1 MAVDELNADAID
13 AAVRDVY
20 GQKGKPAAK
29 PKTVDL
35 TGLSPD
41 LAERVQKAQEAYR
54 KEFGKDLPITSAVR
68 SKAEQQRLYDQRGN
82 NPNPVAKP
90 GTSLHETGD
99 ALDISASVPEKF
111 LNKFGIHRPMGK
123 KDPVH
128 AVAMKD
134 FQSDVM
140 DVQEIESAVGD
151 IYKDQAPAKPKDAK
165 GGIPYMP
172 PSKPREVSTI
182 SSIGRNVAGLA
193 DTVIGNLQALPGTAL
208 AEVGYAGVKGLEGL
222 GLAKPGQAERGREAV
237 YKQFVEPYTQP
248 VGQTFG
254 VAQTPEYKGEVS
266 QQTMQFIGE
275 NLDKG
280 ADWISQQTGLP
291 KAYVQNIINTGMVAA
306 GPAAGRL
313 AGKVVNKAVTA
324 VENVVPKAA
333 EAVTAAKQA
342 VQNVVPTEASAAMK
356 QQFERKKMGYAP
368 EPTQAEQLS
377 GVGAARSEANPYAGS
392 ITGEEAVGAYPT
404 VKLSKI
410 RNDVSPTEQNI
421 RAEILQEVLGK
432 DASGIR
438 EGVLKGN
445 EDILRSE
452 YTLAKKADTPAA
464 QILKQQLADEQNA
477 LSNYAQERVNNTG
490 ANRNFNSDYERGQAI
505 NDAFTGDEG
514 ATGWFKKQKND
525 LYQAAKDK
533 VGDNPINTSH
543 VDDLLANKQFRA
555 GLGLKGNETVAKSAQ
570 QLIELAKTVG
580 FEDEVGKFHPANSIS
595 AWDAVR
601 KSLNSNWTKDNAS
614 VIRKINQAIDKDVAA
629 AGGGDLYKS
638 ADRMHQ
644 AEKMLF
650 GSKGI
655 KTIFGEIDPNG
666 VQTGAA
672 FESIPQKLN
681 SMPFDQ
687 WRHIYDTA
695 DQLSKGSVKINGEMV
710 AVPEEVIA
718 AAKAAKSEMTGALA
732 RDVYKAGAGNKG
744 EWSAVGANKRM
755 NALDQKIRHAF
766 DPTEVQA
773 FHKLNYAGQLMP
785 THGYEG
791 AALQASRLERLA
803 EKLPM
808 AGAAAGSSIAGPG
821 GAAIGEVI
829 GGKTSGFLKGR
840 SQQQAA
846 ERLRKQLEEN
856 FRKGRQ

>member
-13 AAVRDVY
+13 AAVRDAY

-35 TGLSPD
+35 TGLNPD

-54 KEFGKDLPITSAVR
+54 REFGKDLPITSAVR
-68 SKAEQQRLYDQRGN
+68 SKADQQRLYDQRAT
-82 NPNPVAKP
+82 NPNPVAQP
-90 GTSLHETGD
+90 GTSLHETGN
-99 ALDISASVPEKF
+99 ALDIPASVPEKF
-111 LNKFGIHRPMGK
+111 LNKFGIYRPMGK

-140 DVQEIESAVGD
+140 DVQDIESAVGD
-151 IYKDQAPAKPKDAK
+151 IYKGQAPAKPK
-165 GGIPYMP
+165 GGNIPYMP
-172 PSKPREVSTI
+172 PTNPRETSTI
-182 SSIGRNVAGLA
+182 SKIGRSVAGLA
-193 DTVIGNLQALPGTAL
+193 DTILGGVQALPGTAL
-208 AEVGYAGVKGLEGL
+208 AEVGYAGVKGLEAL
-222 GLAKPGQAERGREAV
+222 GLAKAGQAERGREEA
-237 YKQFVEPYTQP
+237 YKQFVEPYTKP
-248 VGQTFG
+248 VGQAFG
-254 VAQTPEYKGEVS
+254 VSETPEYKGEIS

-280 ADWISQQTGLP
+280 ADWIAQQTGLP
-291 KAYVQNIINTGMVAA
+291 KASVQNLMFTAGFAA
-306 GPAAGRL
+306 GPAAGRF
-313 AGKVVNKAVTA
+313 AGKVANKVVTA
-324 VENVVPKAA
+324 AENAIPKAA

-342 VQNVVPTEASAAMK
+342 VKDIVPTNADIAMR
-356 QQFERKKMGYAP
+356 QQFERRKKGYGP
-368 EPTQAEQLS
+368 EPTEAQELS
-377 GVGAARSEANPYAGS
+377 GVGAARSEANPYAGT
-392 ITGEEAVGAYPT
+392 ITGEEATGAYPS

-410 RNDVSPTEQNI
+410 RNDVSPTEQNV

-432 DASGIR
+432 DATGIR

-490 ANRNFNSDYERGQAI
+490 ANRNFNSDYERGQSI
-505 NDAFTGDEG
+505 NDAFTSDEG
-514 ATGWFKKQKND
+514 ATGWFKQQKND

-533 VGDNPINTSH
+533 VGDNAINTSH

-580 FEDEVGKFHPANSIS
+580 FEDEFGKFHPANSIS

-601 KSLNSNWTKDNAS
+601 KSLNSNWTKDNAT

-629 AGGGDLYKS
+629 AGGGDLYKA

-666 VQTGAA
+666 VQTGSA
-672 FESIPQKLN
+672 FEAIPQKLN

-718 AAKAAKSEMTGALA
+718 AAKAAKSEMKGVLA
-732 RDVYKAGAGNKG
+732 RDIYKAGAGNKG

-766 DPTEVQA
+766 DPEEVQA

-808 AGAAAGSSIAGPG
+808 AGAAAGSSIGGAG

-840 SQQQAA
+840 SQKQAA
-846 ERLRKQLEEN
+846 ERLKRQLEEN

>member
-13 AAVRDVY
+13 AAVRDAY

-35 TGLSPD
+35 TGLNPD

-54 KEFGKDLPITSAVR
+54 REFGKDLPITSAVR
-68 SKAEQQRLYDQRGN
+68 SKADQQRLYDQRAN
-82 NPNPVAKP
+82 NPNPVAQP
-90 GTSLHETGD
+90 GTSLHETGN
-99 ALDISASVPEKF
+99 ALDIPASVPEKF

-140 DVQEIESAVGD
+140 DVQDIEAAVGD
-151 IYKDQAPAKPKDAK
+151 IYKGQAPAKPK
-165 GGIPYMP
+165 GGNIPYMP
-172 PSKPREVSTI
+172 PTNPRETSTI
-182 SSIGRNVAGLA
+182 SKIGRSVAGLA
-193 DTVIGNLQALPGTAL
+193 DTVIGNIQALPGTAL

-237 YKQFVEPYTQP
+237 LKQFVEPYTQP
-248 VGQTFG
+248 VGQTAG
-254 VAQTPEYKGEVS
+254 VTQTPEYKGEAS

-275 NLDKG
+275 NVDKG
-280 ADWISQQTGLP
+280 ADWIAQQTGLP

-306 GPAAGRL
+306 GPAAGRF

-324 VENVVPKAA
+324 AENAIPKAA

-342 VQNVVPTEASAAMK
+342 VKDIVPTSADIAMR
-356 QQFERKKMGYAP
+356 QQFERRKKGYGP
-368 EPTQAEQLS
+368 EPTEAQELS

-392 ITGEEAVGAYPT
+392 ITGEEPT
-404 VKLSKI
+404 GPFPSVKLSKI
-410 RNDVSPTEQNI
+410 RNDVSPSEQNV
-421 RAEILQEVLGK
+421 RAQILSEVLGK

-445 EDILRSE
+445 EDILRNE

-477 LSNYAQERVNNTG
+477 LSNYAQERINNTG
-490 ANRNFNSDYERGQAI
+490 ANRHFDSDYSRGQAI
-505 NDAFTGDEG
+505 NDAFAGDEG
-514 ATGWFKKQKND
+514 IKGWFKKQKND
-525 LYQAAKDK
+525 LYEEAKNK

-555 GLGLKGNETVAKSAQ
+555 GLGLKGNEGVARSAQ
-570 QLIELAKTVG
+570 DLIELAKTAG
-580 FEDEVGKFHPANSIS
+580 FEDEFGKFHPANSIS

-614 VIRKINQAIDKDVAA
+614 VIRKINDAIDKDVAS
-629 AGGGDLYKS
+629 AGGGDLYKA
-638 ADRMHQ
+638 ADRMHK
-644 AEKMLF
+644 AEKVLF
-650 GSKGI
+650 SSKGI
-655 KTIFGEIDPNG
+655 KNMFGEIDPNG
-666 VQTGAA
+666 IPTGTAA
-672 FESIPQKLN
+672 DVIPKRLN
-681 SMPFDQ
+681 EIHFDE

-695 DQLSKGSVKINGEMV
+695 DQISKGSIKLNGEMI
-710 AVPEEVIA
+710 ALPEEVVA
-718 AAKAAKSEMTGALA
+718 AARAAKNEMKGAIA
-732 RDVYKAGAGNKG
+732 RDIYKAGAGNKG
-744 EWSAVGANKRM
+744 EWSAVKARDKM

-766 DPTEVQA
+766 DPEEVQA

-791 AALQASRLERLA
+791 AALQTSRLERLA
-803 EKLPM
+803 EKLPA
-808 AGAAAGSSIAGPG
+808 AGAAAGAYVGGPIGAVG
-821 GAAIGEVI
+821 GEAI
-829 GGKTSGFLKGR
+829 GGKTSGFFKGR
-840 SQQQAA
+840 SQRQAA
-846 ERLRKQLEEN
+846 ERLQKQLEEN
-856 FRKGRQ
+856 FRKGRK